1 MINKPSVEQLATKI
15 PIRFVIVNAI
25 AKRSREIALGA
36 KVRINTVEKNPL
48 TIAAMEIDSGKVR
61 VVYPPVVAEVELEE
75 QASESEIS

>member
-25 AKRSREIALGA
+25 AKRSREIASGA
-36 KVRINTVEKNPL
+36 TVRINTVEKNPL
-48 TIAAMEIDSGKVR
+48 TIAALEIYGGEVR
-61 VVYPPVVAEVELEE
+61 IVDLPVVADVDLGE